1 MILSISKRGLSRP
14 YIFCL
19 LTCLLAFGLTSW
31 AWPSSW
37 EPRAVIK
44 NYLKDH
50 YPWAEIEILDIS
62 GEVSSP
68 VPPAKIHLIQGP
80 LGKAMFSLIFP
91 SGEKALVQAN
101 IRALDWVVTSR
112 RPLKKS
118 QFIGKEDVYLALMDV
133 RRMPKDALTRLEPAW
148 GKTMTQSIGANI
160 PLVES
165 NLGDLPLI
173 KKGRRITLVASAPG
187 LKITVPGEA
196 RQDGFPGQTLRVVNL
211 TSKRDVQGIPLDEN
225 HVSVEF

>member
-1 MILSISKRGLSRP
+1 MIIRISKRVLSRP
-14 YIFCL
+14 YMIGL
-19 LTCLLAFGLTSW
+19 LVCLLALGVASW
-31 AWPSSW
+31 AWPSPW
-37 EPRAVIK
+37 EPRTVIK
-44 NYLKDH
+44 KYLQDH

-68 VPPAKIHLIQGP
+68 VPPEKILLIQGP
-80 LGKAMFSLIFP
+80 LGRAMFSLIFQ
-91 SGEKALVQAN
+91 SGEKAVVQAH

-118 QFIGKEDVYLALMDV
+118 QFIQKEDIYLALMDV
-133 RRMPKDALTRLEPAW
+133 RRMPRDALTRLEPAW
-148 GKTMTQSIGANI
+148 GKTMTQSIGANM

-173 KKGRRITLVASAPG
+173 KKGQRITLIASAPG

-211 TSKRDVQGIPLDEN
+211 TSKRDVQGIPLDE
-225 HVSVEF
+225 HQVSVEF